1 MKNLASILILVLAIT
16 FTTQAQKE
24 RKQKKPKFTVEQQ
37 ATLAIKKM
45 TLALGLS
52 EKQQNQ
58 IKPLLMAQ
66 ITDKKANMQKRKAAR
81 KSGIQPT
88 AEEIYALKNKQLDK
102 QIVMNNKMKDIL
114 NKDQFEKFQKM
125 QHKRKMAAKKKMK
138 NKKEMMLRKRK
149 NRKNIEEGK

>member
-24 RKQKKPKFTVEQQ
+24 RKQKKPKFTIEQQ

-45 TLALGLS
+45 TLALDLS
-52 EKQQNQ
+52 KKQQNQ

-66 ITDKKANMQKRKAAR
+66 ITDKKANMQKRKEAR
-81 KSGIQPT
+81 KSEEKPT

-102 QIVMNNKMKDIL
+102 QIVMNNKMKNIL
-114 NKDQFEKFQKM
+114 NKDQFEKFQRM
-125 QHKRKMAAKKKMK
+125 QHQRKMAAKKKMK
-138 NKKEMMLRKRK
+138 NKKEMMFKKRK